1 MTAGPAK
8 NKPPSLTPCWEDAG
22 VGVDPRQ
29 QRATPN
35 SKAGETVR
43 VEWAPPGR
51 KTRGW
56 ASSPRGGRADRLW
69 PFWSTECAEPKSPGC
84 PPGVG
89 GARASEGPGPG
100 PGHGQGGPEETWW
113 EALVLR
119 ERQTLWRQKGPRPFF
134 PKAAKRSRAPSSAAI
149 YSEAKVF
156 NILSFRDSPWAG
168 WGGGRLYNSC
178 ALV

>member
-1 MTAGPAK
+1 M
-8 NKPPSLTPCWEDAG
+8 L

-56 ASSPRGGRADRLW
+56 ASSPRGGRADSGPSGPQNVL
-69 PFWSTECAEPKSPGC
+69 SPS
-84 PPGVG
+84 PR
-89 GARASEGPGPG
+89 GAPQGSVVPGPPRG
-100 PGHGQGGPEETWW
+100 QAQGQGTAKGAQRKLGGRHWSK
-113 EALVLR
+113 R
-119 ERQTLWRQKGPRPFF
+119 KTLWRQKGPRPFF